1 MLRTHRIPILLAGL
15 AALTWFFLFATLGT
29 AKPPQQWKLL
39 DIASESSI
47 ALMAGAWF
55 LIILSSR
62 PRGRVTALLAGGLAG
77 LMLGGWA
84 DLLDEFFSVAKGQQW
99 NHLLE
104 SGATLAGMAV
114 LSCGLLD
121 WRREQLM
128 VNEHL
133 QKRER
138 LFRDHRSF
146 DPLTQ
151 VADADYLRDQ
161 LRVEFERGAPRCSLL
176 MLDIDSF
183 HLVNRDYG
191 QREGDRLL
199 QAVTHTLLLNLRST
213 DLLCRYAGDRF
224 AVLVPNT
231 DADAARALAEHL
243 RRAVASLRHHTQRSG
258 QPMQVSVRFAAR
270 AVDADPRQLLK
281 ELNRALE
288 RRMSSVASAN
298 DSALPAARQA

>member
-1 MLRTHRIPILLAGL
+1 MLRTHRIPLLLAGL
-15 AALTWFFLFATLGT
+15 AALAWFFLFACFGALRS
-29 AKPPQQWKLL
+29 PQQWKLL
-39 DIASESSI
+39 DIASEGSI
-47 ALMAGAWF
+47 ALMAAAWF
-55 LIILSSR
+55 VVILSSR
-62 PRGRVTALLAGGLAG
+62 PAGRVTALLAGGLAG

-84 DLLDEFFSVAKGQQW
+84 DLLDEFFVVAKGQQW

-104 SGATLAGMAV
+104 SGATLAGMV
-114 LSCGLLD
+114 ILSFGLLD

-128 VNEHL
+128 VSEHL

-146 DPLTQ
+146 DALTQ

-161 LRVEFERGAPRCSLL
+161 LRIEFERGTPRCNLL

-199 QAVTHTLLLNLRST
+199 QAVTHTLLLNLRSS

-224 AVLVPNT
+224 AVLVPHT
-231 DADAARALAEHL
+231 EADAARALAEHL

-258 QPMQVSVRFAAR
+258 QPIQVSIRYAAR
-270 AVDADPRQLLK
+270 TVDADPRQLLQ

-298 DSALPAARQA
+298 DSTLTAARQA